1 MAKDNTYKKENA
13 FLVLAKRMSRN
24 KNAMFGLTLFGD
36 PGSGDYHCP
45 DRFSVSV

>member
-1 MAKDNTYKKENA
+1 MAKDNTYKRKCV
-13 FLVLAKRMSRN
+13 FGPRKTDVQKQKRNVWSDIIC
-24 KNAMFGLTLFGD
+24 D

>member
-24 KNAMFGLTLFGD
+24 KNAMFGLTLFG
-36 PGSGDYHCP
+36 SGDYHCP